1 MGKDCEEKFSKF
13 FSAAKQYYTMQGF
26 QISFLIIKDLMLSSE
41 KLLDK
46 IKVLD
51 CLDGKYEEVLSGL
64 STQFYKQ
71 IDVIEEMVKEDQEY
85 KGHREYL
92 MEIRINNSYNVK
104 KKQEILNTLWGRKDE
119 K

>member
-71 IDVIEEMVKEDQEY
+71 IDVIEEMVKEDQESNARIWIAILIFSMLVFGCEIKY
-85 KGHREYL
+85 KKVT
-92 MEIRINNSYNVK
+92 SK
-104 KKQEILNTLWGRKDE
+104 
-119 K
+119 

>member
-1 MGKDCEEKFSKF
+1 
-13 FSAAKQYYTMQGF
+13 MQGF

-71 IDVIEEMVKEDQEY
+71 IDVIEEMVKEDQE
-85 KGHREYL
+85 
-92 MEIRINNSYNVK
+92 
-104 KKQEILNTLWGRKDE
+104 
-119 K
+119 

>member
-1 MGKDCEEKFSKF
+1 
-13 FSAAKQYYTMQGF
+13 MQGF

-85 KGHREYL
+85 KKASQEESVCIHKMDELIELTYGKTKRKF
-92 MEIRINNSYNVK
+92 IRM
-104 KKQEILNTLWGRKDE
+104 WGRI
-119 K
+119 